1 MIYRALVVLQRHF
14 ARRVS
19 RPRRGRRGDRY
30 LAARGQLPRGGSGD
44 PPRTRLSGV
53 VVVGRQPSA
62 CGRPAFALWR
72 RHATRRFA
80 RNAALVFGLLAWLS
94 ALAAAAPPPAVS
106 PSAPPAVSPSA
117 PPAQWESYRVLSE
130 RNMFMRNRA
139 RPWSGRLTSR
149 VSVATAPGTSDD
161 RFVLTGIIQQGED
174 YVAFFEDP
182 RAGKTTSLRLGDLI
196 GRGQL
201 TSITLDAVEYAYDG
215 STTKIAVGRNLAGAS
230 VSVARP
236 TTIVT
241 ATSAPPAASLTAP
254 AAPAT
259 AAAPTA
265 PTPAAAATTPTT
277 TITLTPQPPTTTPQ
291 AATAPSGG
299 PKDSAA
305 AAILE
310 RMRQRREQ
318 ELNR

>member
-1 MIYRALVVLQRHF
+1 MIYRALVGRH
-14 ARRVS
+14 
-19 RPRRGRRGDRY
+19 P
-30 LAARGQLPRGGSGD
+30 
-44 PPRTRLSGV
+44 T
-53 VVVGRQPSA
+53 A
-62 CGRPAFALWR
+62 CGRPAFALWQK
-72 RHATRRFA
+72 HATRRFA
-80 RNAALVFGLLAWLS
+80 RNAALVFGLLAWLPS
-94 ALAAAAPPPAVS
+94 LAAAAPPPAAS
-106 PSAPPAVSPSA
+106 PSAPPAASPSALPAASPIA

-139 RPWSGRLTSR
+139 RPWSDRLTPR
-149 VSVATAPGTSDD
+149 VSFTAPAASSDD

-174 YVAFFEDP
+174 YIAFFEDP
-182 RAGKTTSLRLGDLI
+182 RAGKTASLRLGDLI

-201 TSITLDAVEYAYDG
+201 TSITLDAVEYAYNG

-254 AAPAT
+254 AAPGT
-259 AAAPTA
+259 AAAPMA
-265 PTPAAAATTPTT
+265 PTPAAATTTLTTPTT
-277 TITLTPQPPTTTPQ
+277 TITLTPQPPAVTPQ

-299 PKDSAA
+299 ATDSGA